1 MDLVLDEDRRW
12 MVDKMENVMILR
24 TLNDSNNFATL
35 KGIYIDR
42 SGGYH
47 HILHISLFH
56 SDEQM

>member
-1 MDLVLDEDRRW
+1 MDLVLDEYRWW
-12 MVDKMENVMILR
+12 MVDKMENVMILL
-24 TLNDSNNFATL
+24 TLNDSNNSATL

-47 HILHISLFH
+47 NILHISPFH